1 MKLIFLSLIL
11 FSPFFLN
18 AESILIRNVNILE
31 STGMEENV
39 SILIKNGIIESIDS
53 LILLKLLKKL
63 MEQGRL

>member
-39 SILIKNGIIESIDS
+39 SILIKNGVIESIDS
-53 LILLKLLKKL
+53 LIFTEALSLIHI
-63 MEQGRL
+63 